1 LAGRLILKNYPIH
14 NSWHEDQAR
23 QNRFE
28 TNMKQRIAPYNSRED
43 SGIFGK
49 YVALPFIIS
58 SVEMSPADTV
68 FKFRLNKFKSQD
80 LYLV

>member
-1 LAGRLILKNYPIH
+1 MDPIRH
-14 NSWHEDQAR
+14 SWQEDQAR

-49 YVALPFIIS
+49 YVALPFIITTIMFAKS
-58 SVEMSPADTV
+58 ACLLRADH
-68 FKFRLNKFKSQD
+68 
-80 LYLV
+80 